1 MNKIMKKILGGLSVS
16 DYLRH
21 LFFGIIMAIF
31 FIYMFYNLGRASIV
45 AVLVFTINALIYP
58 YSRLLYESI
67 VDFIFGNN
75 VFFVNALFLLATKII
90 TMLMCFGFA
99 IFITAPAGLMYI
111 YLYYQN
117 KNKPFDK

>member
-31 FIYMFYNLGRASIV
+31 FIYMFYNLGKASFLV
-45 AVLVFTINALIYP
+45 VLVFAVNALIYP

-67 VDFIFGNN
+67 ADFIFRDN
-75 VFFVNALFLLATKII
+75 VFFVNPLFLLATKII
-90 TMLMCFGFA
+90 SMLMCFGFA

>member
-31 FIYMFYNLGRASIV
+31 FIYMFYNLGKASFLV
-45 AVLVFTINALIYP
+45 VLVFAVNALIYP
-58 YSRLLYESI
+58 YSRFVYESI

-75 VFFVNALFLLATKII
+75 VFVNALFLLAIKII
-90 TMLMCFGFA
+90 TMLICFGFA
-99 IFITAPAGLMYI
+99 IFIAPIGLI
-111 YLYYQN
+111 YLYYYHS
-117 KNKPFDK
+117 KNKTFDE

>member
-1 MNKIMKKILGGLSVS
+1 MNKIMQKILGGLSVS

-31 FIYMFYNLGRASIV
+31 FIYMFYNLGKASFLV
-45 AVLVFTINALIYP
+45 VLVFAVNALIYP

-67 VDFIFGNN
+67 ADFIFRDN
-75 VFFVNALFLLATKII
+75 VFFVNPLFLLATKII
-90 TMLMCFGFA
+90 SMLMCFGFA

>member
-1 MNKIMKKILGGLSVS
+1 MNKIIQKTFGGLSVS

-45 AVLVFTINALIYP
+45 VVLVFTINALIYP

-75 VFFVNALFLLATKII
+75 VFFVNPLFLLATKII

-99 IFITAPAGLMYI
+99 IFIAPIGLI
-111 YLYYQN
+111 YLYYYHS
-117 KNKPFDK
+117 KNKTFDE

>member
-16 DYLRH
+16 DYLKH

-31 FIYMFYNLGRASIV
+31 FICMFYNLGRASFLV
-45 AVLVFTINALIYP
+45 VLVFAVNALIYP

-67 VDFIFGNN
+67 ADFIFRDN
-75 VFFVNALFLLATKII
+75 VFFVNPLFLLVTKII

-99 IFITAPAGLMYI
+99 IFITLSAGLMYI